1 MLRELPLSECE
12 QLLLHNRI
20 GRLAMRDAEGA
31 YVVPIS
37 YAFGDGVIYGHAAPG
52 RKIVLLRRWPHVALL
67 VDEIQNLARWRS
79 VMVRGRWE
87 ELHAEE
93 DKFRARALLLRAF
106 EGSLMSVTAG
116 HGHRTS
122 LSDAIMFRV
131 VIEEVTGRSEHL

>member
-20 GRLAMRDAEGA
+20 GRLAMRESEGA
-31 YVVPIS
+31 YVVPVS

-52 RKIVLLRRWPHVALL
+52 RKIMLMRRWPHVSLL
-67 VDEIQNLARWRS
+67 VDEIQSPAHWRS

-87 ELHAEE
+87 ELHIEE

-106 EGSLMSVTAG
+106 EGSLMSATAG
-116 HGHRTS
+116 HGHRTT
-122 LSDAIMFRV
+122 LGEAIMFRI
-131 VIEEVTGRSEHL
+131 VIEEISGRAEHI

>member
-1 MLRELPLSECE
+1 MLRELPLAECH

-37 YAFGDGVIYGHAAPG
+37 YAYGDGAIYGHAAPG
-52 RKIVLLRRWPHVALL
+52 RKIALMRRWPHVSLL
-67 VDEIQNLARWRS
+67 VDEVQSPARWRS
-79 VMVRGRWE
+79 VLARGKWE
-87 ELHAEE
+87 ELHTEE

-122 LSDAIMFRV
+122 LGEAIIFRI
-131 VIEEVTGRSEHL
+131 VIEEISGRAEHL